1 VVFARRFVNAKWH
14 RAFKTACCEQSLVA
28 PLSGDDLYRLNQLL
42 HDAEGLRAS
51 FERYKPKPIPLIV
64 NLTMGILDRA
74 SLEKFSSDL
83 LSPAM
88 ITGISME
95 RVLTLLEA
103 ADLTQFLQKY
113 PIRATLQMV
122 CRDHEIRDGEF
133 VFRDCRVLSS

>member
-1 VVFARRFVNAKWH
+1 
-14 RAFKTACCEQSLVA
+14 
-28 PLSGDDLYRLNQLL
+28 
-42 HDAEGLRAS
+42 
-51 FERYKPKPIPLIV
+51 
-64 NLTMGILDRA
+64 
-74 SLEKFSSDL
+74 
-83 LSPAM
+83 M